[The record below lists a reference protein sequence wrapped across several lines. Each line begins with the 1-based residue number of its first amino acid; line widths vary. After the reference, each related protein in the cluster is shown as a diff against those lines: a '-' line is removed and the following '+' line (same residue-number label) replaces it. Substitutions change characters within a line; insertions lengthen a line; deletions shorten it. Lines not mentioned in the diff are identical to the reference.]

1 MVKIEHLARAA
12 LQGDGLLTR
21 SLAQD
26 FCREHPQLATVPQP
40 VGVDMPTLAVSAS
53 LLELFALRQQQA
65 VPMWTQQVGSLAAPI
80 FLLKAAQTMKRL
92 RALCEAE
99 SPEPLRKRNVYAPP
113 NYLEFV

>member
-1 MVKIEHLARAA
+1 MVKLEQLATAA

-26 FCREHPQLATVPQP
+26 FFREHPQFATVPQP

-53 LLELFALRQQQA
+53 LLELFALRRHQA
-65 VPMWTQQVGSLAAPI
+65 VPTWTQTVGALAAPI
-80 FLLKAAQTMKRL
+80 FLLKAARTMKRL

-99 SPEPLRKRNVYAPP
+99 APEPLRKRNLYAPP
-113 NYLEFV
+113 NYLEFA